1 MTISGGRFPYIEP
14 MNRIVVIEDD
24 PAILR
29 GLADNL
35 RLESY
40 DVATATDGTSGYR
53 LVCSEKPDLVIL
65 DLMLPGLNGYEVCR
79 QLRRDGL
86 ETPILML
93 TANDQEDS
101 RVRGF
106 ESGADDYV
114 AKPFS
119 LRELLCRIQAILR
132 RAGKRDQVT
141 KPEELEE
148 VGRIQRG
155 FLPVDLTPM
164 PGIRTGAVWRPLHGV
179 GGDYF
184 DVVRL
189 DSNRVAVCIADICG
203 KGLPAAMMMSNLQA
217 AVRARAD
224 ADRSPREVCGQVNR
238 TMYENT
244 PSNAFVSLFY
254 GIIDTKLRR
263 LTYCNAGH
271 NPPILFRRNGS
282 TERLGS
288 GGGILGVFKDWKF
301 EQQEVQLGTGDRV
314 LMYTDGIT
322 ESANTLGEE
331 FGERRLIDLLWDLRT
346 MDPAALTEKVVQA
359 VSQFNG
365 AHFTDDLTVVAV
377 DVE

>member
-1 MTISGGRFPYIEP
+1 
-14 MNRIVVIEDD
+14 MNRILVIEDD
-24 PAILR
+24 PAIRR

-40 DVATATDGTSGYR
+40 DVITASDGASGYC
-53 LVCSEKPDLVIL
+53 LVSRERPDLVIL

-79 QLRRDGL
+79 KMRRDGL
-86 ETPILML
+86 ETPVLML
-93 TANDQEDS
+93 TSNDQEDS

-132 RAGKRDQVT
+132 RAENRDRST
-141 KPEELEE
+141 KSEELEE
-148 VGRIQRG
+148 VRRIQRG
-155 FLPVDLTPM
+155 FMPM
-164 PGIRTGAVWRPLHGV
+164 DPQMTGLRIGALWRPLYAV

-184 DVVRL
+184 DVVKL
-189 DSNRVAVCIADICG
+189 NSTAVAVCIADICG

-217 AVRARAD
+217 AVRARAE
-224 ADRSPREVCGQVNR
+224 AGKSPQEVCEKVNH
-238 TMYENT
+238 MMCVNT
-244 PSNAFVSLFY
+244 PSNAFVSFFY
-254 GIIDTKLRR
+254 GIIDTRLKR

-271 NPPILFRRNGS
+271 NPPILLRRNGS
-282 TERLGS
+282 TERLDC

-301 EQQEVQLGTGDRV
+301 EQQEVQLETGDRV

-322 ESANTLGEE
+322 ESQNTLGEE
-331 FGERRLIDLLWDLRT
+331 FGERRLIDLLPNSRS
-346 MDPAALTEKVVQA
+346 MDPIALTETVVRE
-359 VSQFNG
+359 VSQFNNS
-365 AHFTDDLTVVAV
+365 HFTDDLTVLAV